1 MAIFELTMNGIK
13 HAALSNERGRVAII
27 WTAHEA
33 DGRRTFE
40 LTWTEQQGPSVEQPR
55 RKGFGSQILERVLTQ
70 DLKAEV
76 LLNYNPS
83 GLCAKI
89 KIEGAV
95 PSKPEACCSRGH
107 GWETQ
112 RPPAL

>member
-1 MAIFELTMNGIK
+1 MGSNTPPFQTNA
-13 HAALSNERGRVAII
+13 AALLLSGRR
-27 WTAHEA
+27 EA
-33 DGRRTFE
+33 NGRRTVE

-95 PSKPEACCSRGH
+95 P
-107 GWETQ
+107 
-112 RPPAL
+112 